1 MKAAMLSTEKALS
14 IAIQSEYAAEDV
26 YKLLMK
32 KVKNFILKDKLKF
45 LSAEEKK
52 HQKILLKLYYK
63 MFHEQEP
70 SKNEKILMPRLTL
83 ALEEDA
89 SVPDLLEMAI
99 EAEKISEEFYD
110 DLSQEVEDRTAQEI
124 LQYLASMEHGHYF
137 LLKGEYDLCMRD
149 EEYYNRDEFTV
160 DMIHVGP

>member
-14 IAIQSEYAAEDV
+14 IAIQSEYAAEDA

-45 LSAEEKK
+45 LSSEEKK
-52 HQKILLKLYYK
+52 HQKILLTLFQK
-63 MFHEQEP
+63 MFPGEEP
-70 SKNEKILMPRLTL
+70 SKNEKLLMPRLTL
-83 ALEEDA
+83 ALEENA

-99 EAEKISEEFYD
+99 ETEKVSEEFYD

-149 EEYYNRDEFTV
+149 EEYYNRDEFSV
-160 DMIHVGP
+160 DMVHVGP

>member
-14 IAIQSEYAAEDV
+14 IAIQSEYAAENV
-26 YKLLMK
+26 YKAMMK
-32 KVKNFILKDKLKF
+32 KVKNFVLKDKLKF
-45 LSAEEKK
+45 LAAEEKK
-52 HQKILLKLYYK
+52 HEKILLKLFQK
-63 MFHEQEP
+63 LFPGEEP
-70 SKNEKILMPRLTL
+70 SKDEKTLMPRMTL

-89 SVPDLLEMAI
+89 SVPDLMEMAM
-99 EAEKISEEFYD
+99 EAEKASEEFYD

-137 LLKGEYDLCMRD
+137 LLKGELDLCLKD
-149 EEYYNRDEFTV
+149 EDYYNRDEFSV